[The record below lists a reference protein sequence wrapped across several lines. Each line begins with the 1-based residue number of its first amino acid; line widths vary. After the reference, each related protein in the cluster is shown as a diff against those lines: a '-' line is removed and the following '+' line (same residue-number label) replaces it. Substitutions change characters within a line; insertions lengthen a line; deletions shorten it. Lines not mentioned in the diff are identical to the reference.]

1 MKIIQVRDKNE
12 GGQVGYQLVAETLKK
27 GTETFGLATGSTP
40 ISIYDALVASNLDF
54 SAATSINLDEY
65 KGLAADHPQSYH
77 YFMAQ
82 HLFNEKPFKESF
94 VPDGANSDAATEVAR
109 YEKIVDAHP
118 VDLQILGLGK
128 NGHIGFNEP
137 GTPFDSLTH
146 EVALTE
152 STITANARFFDSATA
167 VPRFAYSMGIASIMK
182 AKQILLVAYGAAKAE
197 AVQAMI
203 EGPVS
208 EMLPASI
215 LQRHLHVTIILDE
228 AAASR
233 LTKK

>member
-1 MKIIQVRDKNE
+1 MRD
-12 GGQVGYQLVAETLKK
+12 
-27 GTETFGLATGSTP
+27 
-40 ISIYDALVASNLDF
+40 
-54 SAATSINLDEY
+54 
-65 KGLAADHPQSYH
+65 
-77 YFMAQ
+77 
-82 HLFNEKPFKESF
+82 
-94 VPDGANSDAATEVAR
+94 
-109 YEKIVDAHP
+109 
-118 VDLQILGLGK
+118 
-128 NGHIGFNEP
+128 
-137 GTPFDSLTH
+137 
-146 EVALTE
+146 
-152 STITANARFFDSATA
+152 FFDSATA

-215 LQRHLHVTIILDE
+215 LQRHPHVTIILDE